1 MFSGRGSDK
10 KYFFKRKSKKYIFCC
25 ILRNEAIILS
35 KDASWKISI
44 ILSEPSLYIGVNY
57 RSECEIGESFWS
69 PLKRID
75 YKNIVTTH
83 KNYEIMS
90 QHFFLSL
97 VQYNAH
103 RYTIIFGSIF
113 LIFFFFNFDF
123 ASKLI
128 LVRYYLWNANI
139 RSIELKES
147 SFLFLDQ

>member
-1 MFSGRGSDK
+1 MFLDEMFSGRGSDK

-25 ILRNEAIILS
+25 ILRNEAIIFS
-35 KDASWKISI
+35 KDASWHISI

-90 QHFFLSL
+90 QHFFCLSCNL
-97 VQYNAH
+97 MHIVIQSYLEVFS
-103 RYTIIFGSIF
+103 YFSFF
-113 LIFFFFNFDF
+113 LI
-123 ASKLI
+123 LI
-128 LVRYYLWNANI
+128 LRPSWSLFVTT
-139 RSIELKES
+139 SGTQTSVQS
-147 SFLFLDQ
+147 S